1 MGSSEGLAPRIELW
15 SNGFGLPAPAPPHP
29 DRARATESDSGRII
43 EESEFI
49 YMILQ
54 SYLMVPIRGD
64 GALAPETPARPNR
77 YLFYSA
83 TVGFVHQRDDLFV
96 RSVMGK

>member
-1 MGSSEGLAPRIELW
+1 
-15 SNGFGLPAPAPPHP
+15 
-29 DRARATESDSGRII
+29 
-43 EESEFI
+43 
-49 YMILQ
+49 MILQ

-77 YLFYSA
+77 YPFYSA

-96 RSVMGK
+96 RSVKGK